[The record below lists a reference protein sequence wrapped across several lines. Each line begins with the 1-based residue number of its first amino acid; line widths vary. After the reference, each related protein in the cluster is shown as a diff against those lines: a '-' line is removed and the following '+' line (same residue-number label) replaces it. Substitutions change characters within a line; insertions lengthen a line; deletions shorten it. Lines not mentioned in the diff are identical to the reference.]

1 MPAIIHTHAALA
13 VSSEGLPNCQRP
25 KQQIHSQHL
34 SIAVP
39 PRPWQT
45 KLCSAGKHG
54 KAVPTFLGY
63 LVHEGATLLADVF
76 VKSSQLPVV
85 LDLDET
91 LLVANSL
98 SQLET
103 QMAKAVESR

>member
-1 MPAIIHTHAALA
+1 MLLLLSNAY
-13 VSSEGLPNCQRP
+13 CQSP
-25 KQQIHSQHL
+25 IQQHHSQ
-34 SIAVP
+34 SPWSVVP
-39 PRPWQT
+39 PRLWQT

-63 LVHEGATLLADVF
+63 LVHEGATLLAEVF

-98 SQLET
+98 SQLEN
-103 QMAKAVESR
+103 QMAKAMESR